1 MDGFFDNG
9 REDGLD
15 EALDDLD
22 GDSDAGLEKSAFLL
36 PDIAEGDPDP
46 DPEPDP
52 DPDAAP
58 VLIGS

>member
-46 DPEPDP
+46 DP
-52 DPDAAP
+52 DAAP